1 MLLSLLRL
9 NKGIYA
15 KPPDPGPDKEQ
26 IVNKDA
32 AFYSKFYF
40 TNTQPLKSCGE
51 EHGNCFS
58 C

>member
-26 IVNKDA
+26 RVNKDA

-40 TNTQPLKSCGE
+40 TNTQLFE
-51 EHGNCFS
+51 ILWRRTQ
-58 C
+58 